1 LGKAESAS
9 SFSGG
14 AMLRRS
20 ILFITVL
27 LLASLVFAQEGN
39 QKPPA
44 SPRGQASVS
53 FDDGKKIT
61 VDYGRPYMRGR
72 KIMGELVPYGK
83 VWRTGANAAT
93 GFVTDANIT
102 MAGTSIPA
110 GKYTMYTVPG
120 ENEWKIVINK
130 QTGQWGTEYNE
141 SQDLTRIIAK
151 PAKLPQ
157 AVDQFTISFE
167 KRGPNAAIMKMEWEN
182 TSVAVDIAE
191 ANK

>member
-1 LGKAESAS
+1 MVRKAVPLVA
-9 SFSGG
+9 
-14 AMLRRS
+14 AL
-20 ILFITVL
+20 ILTAVAIT
-27 LLASLVFAQEGN
+27 LAQTN
-39 QKPPA
+39 QQPA
-44 SPRGQASVS
+44 SPRGQASITFS
-53 FDDGKKIT
+53 DGKKIT
-61 VDYGRPYMRGR
+61 VDYGRPFMRGR

-102 MAGTSIPA
+102 MGGTSIPA
-110 GKYTMYTVPG
+110 GRYTMYTVPG
-120 ENEWKIVINK
+120 ENEWRIVINK
-130 QTGQWGTEYNE
+130 QTGQWGTEYHE
-141 SQDLTRIIAK
+141 EQDFTRILAK
-151 PAKLPQ
+151 PSKLPQ